1 LIPPVALATVPEHA
15 ARDGL
20 PEFRTV
26 VVGGDACSAEL
37 VARWAP
43 GRRMINAYGPTES
56 TVVTS
61 WSEPLVPGVSAP
73 LIGRP
78 IWNTRVHVLDDAL
91 RPVPV
96 GVAGELY
103 VAGAGL
109 ARGYLNRPGL
119 TAERF
124 VADPFGDPGGRMYCT
139 GDLVRWTG
147 DGQLE
152 FLGRVDEQV
161 KIRGFRVEP
170 GEVEAVLRR
179 HPDVGEAV
187 VIARDDEPGMKRLV
201 GYVVAADGVAPAVAD
216 LRGLVAGSL
225 PAYMVPSAFV
235 VLESLPLSPNG
246 KLDRQALPA
255 PTGGEVPTHYIAPST
270 DTERT
275 LAGIWA
281 DVLDADQVGVHDN
294 FFELGGDS
302 IRSLLII
309 SRVKAAFDVD
319 LTPRD
324 VLTAYDVS
332 ELADLVEEKIL
343 HELERVA
350 FGDGNNGDRE
360 E

>member
-1 LIPPVALATVPEHA
+1 
-15 ARDGL
+15 
-20 PEFRTV
+20 
-26 VVGGDACSAEL
+26 
-37 VARWAP
+37 
-43 GRRMINAYGPTES
+43 
-56 TVVTS
+56 
-61 WSEPLVPGVSAP
+61 
-73 LIGRP
+73 
-78 IWNTRVHVLDDAL
+78 
-91 RPVPV
+91 
-96 GVAGELY
+96 
-103 VAGAGL
+103 
-109 ARGYLNRPGL
+109 
-119 TAERF
+119 
-124 VADPFGDPGGRMYCT
+124 
-139 GDLVRWTG
+139 
-147 DGQLE
+147 
-152 FLGRVDEQV
+152 V

-170 GEVEAVLRR
+170 GEVETVLRR

-187 VIARDDEPGMKRLV
+187 VIARDDEPGTKRLV
-201 GYVVAADGVAPAVAD
+201 GYVVAADGVAPAAAD

-225 PAYMVPSAFV
+225 PAYMVPAAFV
-235 VLESLPLSPNG
+235 VLEAFPLSPNG

-275 LAGIWA
+275 LTGIWA

-332 ELADLVEEKIL
+332 ELAALVEEKIL
-343 HELERVA
+343 LELERVA
-350 FGDGNNGDRE
+350 FGDGNNGNRE